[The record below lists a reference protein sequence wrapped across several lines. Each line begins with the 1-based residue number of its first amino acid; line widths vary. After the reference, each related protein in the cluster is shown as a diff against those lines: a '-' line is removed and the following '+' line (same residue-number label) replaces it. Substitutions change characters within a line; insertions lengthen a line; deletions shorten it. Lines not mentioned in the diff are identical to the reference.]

1 MNIGDRELDLT
12 MRLDNDRI
20 SDYIWNSKLTHKL
33 GKIAPKNAVFLQL
46 NVIPI
51 KTGFMVNY

>member
-20 SDYIWNSKLTHKL
+20 SDYIWNSKLTYKL
-33 GKIAPKNAVFLQL
+33 GKIAPKNSVFLQL